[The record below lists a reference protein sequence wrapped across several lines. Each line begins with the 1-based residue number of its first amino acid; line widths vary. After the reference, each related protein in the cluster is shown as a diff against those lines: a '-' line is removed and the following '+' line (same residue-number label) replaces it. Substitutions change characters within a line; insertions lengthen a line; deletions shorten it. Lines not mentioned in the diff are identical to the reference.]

1 LFGYRFSIGSSYL
14 NFCPLQFLI
23 SYIGAGG
30 FLQQLD
36 YMDGLGA
43 SQQLDYMDGWVG
55 DDYMDGWV
63 GDEFDQLLLVQ
74 SEVRNCSGFP
84 VFVH

>member
-1 LFGYRFSIGSSYL
+1 MFGYRFSIGSSYL

-55 DDYMDGWV
+55 D
-63 GDEFDQLLLVQ
+63 EFDQLLLVQ